1 MGKAS
6 RRQRGAGEPRT
17 KVAPAPYVARPFEG
31 LANEPEWVAIR
42 EILPAATATIR
53 LRDSVGDGPR
63 EVTVATVLPM
73 AWPGMHRA
81 DGAVL
86 VGTQS
91 GASSGDASRDLAAAI
106 LATRALEPG
115 NPLPQPPVVTAET
128 PRLQDIVEGD
138 FEVTVQDGF
147 DFWVGEGELDDAAR
161 ESLERAN
168 ESIVPM
174 TRLAALPSAYHVNF
188 GDRSFIRVILG
199 DDEDPATDALA
210 RLHASGEDSLGEGT
224 RLLGAF
230 RACGV
235 LVPVLEVD
243 AAVEPAA
250 HESALAAWG
259 ERYAAA
265 LASATP
271 LTPEERRARNGL
283 LSRQVTLR

>member
-73 AWPGMHRA
+73 AWPGLHRA

-115 NPLPQPPVVTAET
+115 NLLPQPPVVTAET

-138 FEVTVQDGF
+138 FEVTVEDGF
-147 DFWVGEGELDDAAR
+147 DFWVGDGELDGVAD
-161 ESLERAN
+161 
-168 ESIVPM
+168 V
-174 TRLAALPSAYHVNF
+174 
-188 GDRSFIRVILG
+188 
-199 DDEDPATDALA
+199 
-210 RLHASGEDSLGEGT
+210 RLH
-224 RLLGAF
+224 
-230 RACGV
+230 
-235 LVPVLEVD
+235 
-243 AAVEPAA
+243 
-250 HESALAAWG
+250 
-259 ERYAAA
+259 
-265 LASATP
+265 
-271 LTPEERRARNGL
+271 
-283 LSRQVTLR
+283 LRV